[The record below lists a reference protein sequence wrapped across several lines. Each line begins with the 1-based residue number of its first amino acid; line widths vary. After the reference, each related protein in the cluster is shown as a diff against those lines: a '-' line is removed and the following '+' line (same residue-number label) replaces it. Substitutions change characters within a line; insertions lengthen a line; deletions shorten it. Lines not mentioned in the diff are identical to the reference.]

1 MASRSESSRGSNL
14 IFSTAPAFLLTIGT
28 SLARDLYKGILKK
41 DATPQQQLKF
51 SKIAIVALGFGATYL
66 GLNAA
71 SILNQVNSAFQI
83 RAVAGLI
90 LVMGALW
97 KKVDE
102 RSAFWSM
109 LVGGIVAAGWY
120 IAGNPL
126 GIVPFWP
133 GCGIALVM
141 CVIMTM
147 TNGYE
152 ESPDYAIYKELQVQI
167 SKEML

>member
-120 IAGNPL
+120 IA
-126 GIVPFWP
+126 
-133 GCGIALVM
+133 
-141 CVIMTM
+141 
-147 TNGYE
+147 NGYE
-152 ESPDYAIYKELQVQI
+152 ESPDYAIYKELQAQI